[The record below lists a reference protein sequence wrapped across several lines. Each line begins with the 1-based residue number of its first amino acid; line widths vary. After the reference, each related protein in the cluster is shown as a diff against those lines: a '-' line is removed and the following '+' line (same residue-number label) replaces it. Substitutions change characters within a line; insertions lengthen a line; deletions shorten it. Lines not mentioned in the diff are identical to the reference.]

1 MSREINHKSKVLY
14 RKSLGFF
21 LQGNVNRKK
30 YHSGPTVIC
39 LSTVMYPAAAT
50 ASLSINDPVSE
61 TSGSSYRPFDE
72 ILMEGASCGS
82 VRALAVGVCEA
93 AFVANGL
100 LRNSTTHRDSKV
112 CLRTKKH

>member
-1 MSREINHKSKVLY
+1 MY
-14 RKSLGFF
+14 RKKCHG
-21 LQGNVNRKK
+21 
-30 YHSGPTVIC
+30 GPTVIC
-39 LSTVMYPAAAT
+39 RSTVMYPAAAAT

-112 CLRTKKH
+112 SMFAVKKASVE